1 MAVSAFDPDGY
12 GTLTDMYRDR
22 NGHSPHLLSWEDGWA
37 KPPAVCAAPFWPHK
51 GQDQNTIPRRSLSI
65 STLLTN
71 YGRDAILNTERAL
84 LQAVQPSNLVK
95 ILKALKPSLGRV
107 AVSAFNP
114 DGYGILTDMY
124 RDRNGHMPHLLC

>member
-1 MAVSAFDPDGY
+1 M
-12 GTLTDMYRDR
+12 
-22 NGHSPHLLSWEDGWA
+22 
-37 KPPAVCAAPFWPHK
+37 
-51 GQDQNTIPRRSLSI
+51 
-65 STLLTN
+65 TN

-84 LQAVQPSNLVK
+84 LQAVQPEKQFNA
-95 ILKALKPSLGRV
+95 KASKPSLGRV